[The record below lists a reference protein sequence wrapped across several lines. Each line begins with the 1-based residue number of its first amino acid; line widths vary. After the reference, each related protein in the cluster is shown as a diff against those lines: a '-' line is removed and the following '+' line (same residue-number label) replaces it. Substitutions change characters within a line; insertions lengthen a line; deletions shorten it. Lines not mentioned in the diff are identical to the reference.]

1 MEIELWP
8 EVADAPRRE
17 RETRSQPHGHRFVRN
32 VTRPTLT
39 PFVRDGARLAAIV
52 CPGGGFRFLTIDNE
66 GTALGEWLAA
76 RGIAAYV
83 LKYHTVETPADDT
96 EFEAQQREAFATPRE
111 LRERTMAEVTA
122 RILPDAVADARRAVE
137 LVRREHE
144 RVGIVGFSAGARVAV
159 AAALEGGLAFA
170 AGIYGAASGAEVAPP
185 SDAPPLF
192 LAVAADDPVVRA
204 DDCIRLYNAWPNAE
218 LHVFARGGHGF
229 GMRRQGLPSDA
240 WLELFGAWLDS
251 ECA

>member
-1 MEIELWP
+1 VEVELWP
-8 EVADAPRRE
+8 EAADTPQRE

-39 PFVRDGARLAAIV
+39 PFVPEGARLAAIV
-52 CPGGGFRFLTIDNE
+52 CPGGGFRFLTMDNE
-66 GTALGEWLAA
+66 GTALAEWLAA
-76 RGIAAYV
+76 RGVAAYV
-83 LKYHTVETPADDT
+83 LKYRTVETPADDA
-96 EFEAQQREAFATPRE
+96 EFGAQFRQAMATPRE
-111 LRERTMAEVTA
+111 ERERAMAEVTA
-122 RILPDAVADARRAVE
+122 RILPDAVADARQAVDV
-137 LVRREHE
+137 VRREHE
-144 RVGIVGFSAGARVAV
+144 RVGMVGFSAGARVTV

-170 AGIYGAASGAEVAPP
+170 AAIYGAAAGGDVTPP
-185 SDAPPLF
+185 ADAPPLF

-204 DDCIRLYNAWPNAE
+204 DDCIRLYKAWPNAE
-218 LHVFARGGHGF
+218 LHVFACGGHGF